1 MIEKLKII
9 EQALVSSQEAM
20 SPIDILIQDIDEKFL
35 LIDECFGNNFI
46 LQRITIDYLKS
57 HTAKFNYQ
65 NERLRYLAKK
75 LIDNPKLLESDIS
88 TSIIDELC
96 LIDAALQDGE
106 LGRPVMGFISPKNA
120 RQILEIF
127 QDPTVDL
134 DIKTWSE
141 WEQYFINCQLK
152 IKQLIVLFPIQYD
165 ISSNLFALYHGI
177 TQINKEVSQQ
187 KKLEITIK
195 ALAKDDNDN
204 QFSEHA
210 AYFRLHISSLQR
222 KILFPPEITPAA
234 SNSNACDPLD
244 TSTNKDKQ
252 AWKSL
257 VRQAKQNLDLEK
269 NTDMS
274 EVEKNERFQEWA
286 EKLDSLDRRLPLLSI
301 AQRDELKEQANK
313 RLEEL
318 NEEID
323 RRLALEHP
331 EDYEK
336 VRKAMDEEDMERIK
350 EFSRKYEGNPPLTQD
365 YWDQPTNERNGWLYD
380 TLMRVIR
387 GEESLESIYT
397 DASIRVL
404 RGEESWESFIR
415 RVLEDLA

>member
-9 EQALVSSQEAM
+9 EQALGSSQEAM

-35 LIDECFGNNFI
+35 LIDECFGNNLI

-57 HTAKFNYQ
+57 HTSKFNYQ

-96 LIDAALQDGE
+96 LIDAALQDGD
-106 LGRPVMGFISPKNA
+106 LGRPVMGFISPKNV

-134 DIKTWSE
+134 DIKTWSD
-141 WEQYFINCQLK
+141 WEQYFIDCQLK

-177 TQINKEVSQQ
+177 TQINKEVSEQ

-210 AYFRLHISSLQR
+210 AYFRLHINKLQR
-222 KILFPPEITPAA
+222 QIIFPPQIRLSA
-234 SNSNACDPLD
+234 SNNNTNETLD
-244 TSTNKDKQ
+244 ASTNNNKQ

-257 VRQAKQNLDLEK
+257 VQQAKQNLYLEK

-274 EVEKNERFQEWA
+274 EVEKKERFQEWA
-286 EKLDSLDRRLPLLSI
+286 EKLDSLG
-301 AQRDELKEQANK
+301 DELSKETRSFRGINTEQKYWDYFKNHYADFTK
-313 RLEEL
+313 PFDAPGFIGFV
-318 NEEID
+318 EID
-323 RRLALEHP
+323 DFGVCRRAFE
-331 EDYEK
+331 
-336 VRKAMDEEDMERIK
+336 
-350 EFSRKYEGNPPLTQD
+350 
-365 YWDQPTNERNGWLYD
+365 
-380 TLMRVIR
+380 
-387 GEESLESIYT
+387 
-397 DASIRVL
+397 
-404 RGEESWESFIR
+404 
-415 RVLEDLA
+415 

>member
-9 EQALVSSQEAM
+9 EQALGSSQEAM
-20 SPIDILIQDIDEKFL
+20 SPIDILIQDVDEKFL

-141 WEQYFINCQLK
+141 WEQYFIDCQLK

-222 KILFPPEITPAA
+222 QILFPPEIG
-234 SNSNACDPLD
+234 SS
-244 TSTNKDKQ
+244 TSDISGITQMFETNKIKQ

-286 EKLDSLDRRLPLLSI
+286 EKLDSLGDQLN
-301 AQRDELKEQANK
+301 KERNCFQSYIT
-313 RLEEL
+313 EQE
-318 NEEID
+318 
-323 RRLALEHP
+323 
-331 EDYEK
+331 
-336 VRKAMDEEDMERIK
+336 
-350 EFSRKYEGNPPLTQD
+350 
-365 YWDQPTNERNGWLYD
+365 YWDYFEQHYKDLTPPFD
-380 TLMRVIR
+380 TL
-387 GEESLESIYT
+387 
-397 DASIRVL
+397 D
-404 RGEESWESFIR
+404 SWIVWNELM
-415 RVLEDLA
+415 LEDLA

>member
-9 EQALVSSQEAM
+9 EQALGSSQEAM

-57 HTAKFNYQ
+57 HTSKFNYQ

-75 LIDNPKLLESDIS
+75 LIDNTKLLESDIS
-88 TSIIDELC
+88 TSIIDELS
-96 LIDAALQDGE
+96 LIDAALEDGE
-106 LGRPVMGFISPKNA
+106 LGRPVMGFISPKNV

-127 QDPTVDL
+127 QDSTVDL
-134 DIKTWSE
+134 DIKTWSD
-141 WEQYFINCQLK
+141 WEQYFIDCQLK

-177 TQINKEVSQQ
+177 TQINKEVSEQ

-210 AYFRLHISSLQR
+210 AYFRLHINRLQR
-222 KILFPPEITPAA
+222 KIIFPPQISLSA
-234 SNSNACDPLD
+234 SNRN
-244 TSTNKDKQ
+244 TSKTVDESINKDKQ

-257 VRQAKQNLDLEK
+257 VQQAKQNLYLEK

-274 EVEKNERFQEWA
+274 EVEKKERFQEWA
-286 EKLDSLDRRLPLLSI
+286 EKLDSLG
-301 AQRDELKEQANK
+301 DELNKETRPFRGINTEQK
-313 RLEEL
+313 YWDYFEEHY
-318 NEEID
+318 NDFKKPFDASGFIGFVEID
-323 RRLALEHP
+323 DSGFCRRAFE
-331 EDYEK
+331 
-336 VRKAMDEEDMERIK
+336 
-350 EFSRKYEGNPPLTQD
+350 
-365 YWDQPTNERNGWLYD
+365 
-380 TLMRVIR
+380 
-387 GEESLESIYT
+387 
-397 DASIRVL
+397 
-404 RGEESWESFIR
+404 
-415 RVLEDLA
+415 

>member
-20 SPIDILIQDIDEKFL
+20 SPIDILIQDIDEGFL

-57 HTAKFNYQ
+57 HISKFNYQ

-106 LGRPVMGFISPKNA
+106 WGRPVMGFISPKNT

-127 QDPTVDL
+127 QDPTVDQ

-141 WEQYFINCQLK
+141 WEQYFIDCQLK

-177 TQINKEVSQQ
+177 TQINKEVSEQ

-210 AYFRLHISSLQR
+210 AYFRLHINRLQR
-222 KILFPPEITPAA
+222 QTIFPPEISSAT
-234 SNSNACDPLD
+234 SNSDVDEILD

-286 EKLDSLDRRLPLLSI
+286 EKLDSLGDQLN
-301 AQRDELKEQANK
+301 KERNCFQSYNTEQEYWDYFEQHYNDFTKPFDA
-313 RLEEL
+313 LDFIGFV
-318 NEEID
+318 EID
-323 RRLALEHP
+323 ALGICW
-331 EDYEK
+331 
-336 VRKAMDEEDMERIK
+336 RI
-350 EFSRKYEGNPPLTQD
+350 
-365 YWDQPTNERNGWLYD
+365 
-380 TLMRVIR
+380 
-387 GEESLESIYT
+387 
-397 DASIRVL
+397 
-404 RGEESWESFIR
+404 
-415 RVLEDLA
+415 